1 MGMWEVVTLKDS
13 DQRIGIEH
21 HFKIFAGPGAGKT
34 RFLINHIKNVIGQSK
49 RLSKTRK
56 IACITYTNI
65 AVDTIIQRLEDFAE
79 KVEVSTIHS
88 FLYKHI
94 VKPYLFLIKD
104 EFGIPIENIDGH
116 DEIIPSSG
124 LINAWIEETN
134 QKYLRA
140 KDITTKKIF
149 EALCDICWQFNAEGQ
164 LQLVL
169 RHPYKGNMGKV
180 SIKYASFETYKKLC
194 WERGLLHHDD
204 VLFFSWIN
212 RRT

>member
-140 KDITTKKIF
+140 KDITTKKIS